1 MHIYKYLMRIIYT
14 HGANASERSFA
25 YIQQSLEFDKI
36 HYCNYNSH
44 ECSAHKN
51 IARFINELQDYKE
64 YFFLVGHSL
73 GGIYSLYILREFRD
87 RVKGGITLSTPY
99 NGSEIATWAR
109 FMHPGDQ
116 LFADITPQS
125 SFIRDSRTIKI
136 NVPWTQVVS
145 TAGDVKW
152 LVGRNDG
159 ICTHA
164 SMKSRSDM
172 DHVEIDRNHYEIV
185 QSQRVVDLIKSK
197 LP

>member
-1 MHIYKYLMRIIYT
+1 MRVIYT

-25 YIQQSLEFDKI
+25 FIQQSLQYDKI
-36 HYCNYNSH
+36 HYCTYDSH
-44 ECSAHKN
+44 GCAAHKN
-51 IARFINELQDYKE
+51 IGRFIDELKDYE
-64 YFFLVGHSL
+64 EEFFLVAHSL

-87 RVKGGITLSTPY
+87 QVKGAVTLSTPY

-136 NVPWTQVVS
+136 DVPWTQVVS

-164 SMKSRSDM
+164 SMKSRNDM